1 LPHDV
6 VINAKVVVHDLVA
19 HPDDVRPSDVRMVI
33 AELSRNLP
41 RGLDDG
47 LDQMNQGEAKVLIV
61 RLWDVETGRRL
72 RVLEAIRSV

>member
-1 LPHDV
+1 
-6 VINAKVVVHDLVA
+6 
-19 HPDDVRPSDVRMVI
+19 MVI